1 MTFDEQALLTAWQ
14 GGDERAG
21 RRLVEHHYESV
32 ARFFATKDRAHAA
45 DMIQQTLVKLVE
57 AKARI
62 PAGASVRAYALGIAR
77 HVLYDHLRA
86 LYRGGQVDFEA
97 RSVADLQPTPSSVVA
112 REQQTKLLLLGL
124 RQIPIECQVLVELY
138 YWEDLTAREIAEVL
152 GVPEGT
158 VRTRLRRAKQLL
170 EQALAQVA
178 ESRAVLESTLAD
190 LDGWALKVRDELRS
204 R

>member
-1 MTFDEQALLTAWQ
+1 M
-14 GGDERAG
+14 
-21 RRLVEHHYESV
+21 
-32 ARFFATKDRAHAA
+32 
-45 DMIQQTLVKLVE
+45 
-57 AKARI
+57 
-62 PAGASVRAYALGIAR
+62 
-77 HVLYDHLRA
+77 
-86 LYRGGQVDFEA
+86 
-97 RSVADLQPTPSSVVA
+97 ADLQPTPSSVVA

-124 RQIPIECQVLVELY
+124 RRIPIECQVLVELY

-178 ESRAVLESTLAD
+178 ESREVLESTLAD